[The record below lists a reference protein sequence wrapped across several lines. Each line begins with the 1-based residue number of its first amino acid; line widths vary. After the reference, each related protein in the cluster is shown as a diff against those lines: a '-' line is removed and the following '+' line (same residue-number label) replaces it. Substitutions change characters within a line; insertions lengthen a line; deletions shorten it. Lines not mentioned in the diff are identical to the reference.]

1 MVKKRSL
8 VSFTLLIVMI
18 FFNTSHA
25 ITEAQATKYA
35 FFWGAFTGKIF
46 DSICKIDDKHIA
58 FVGLIWTSIVG
69 LEVVSK
75 FTSYGR
81 IKDAHC
87 ILDKLLALNQ
97 FDLKIMEQAWVL
109 ISKAER
115 DATSDIERKEVR
127 DAYERLNLFHSFEGR
142 RLYDFN
148 KITSAAACL
157 G

>member
-1 MVKKRSL
+1 MIKKRSL

-35 FFWGAFTGKIF
+35 FFWGTLTGKIF
-46 DSICKIDDKHIA
+46 DPICKSDDKHIA

-75 FTSYGR
+75 FTPCRR
-81 IKDAHC
+81 IEDANR
-87 ILDKLLALNQ
+87 ILDKLSALKQ
-97 FDLKIMEQAWVL
+97 FDLKIMEQARVL

-115 DATSDIERKEVR
+115 DAASDPEREMVR
-127 DAYERLNLFHSFEGR
+127 DAYKRLNLFHSFEGR